1 MQATQSQ
8 ITKYR
13 SKKMFRNMIK
23 TIKIIKKK
31 IRHWF
36 DRPSLTAISQLPNKG
51 EITIGDIGAAGEI
64 APRWKPFSKN
74 LNYIGFE
81 PDKRSIETITN
92 KKADF
97 KSYQILPYALSDSK
111 KTLSFHLCKDP
122 EKSSLYEPN
131 SEILDKF
138 PDLKRFDVV
147 ETATLD
153 CVSLDSLNLP
163 KIEFLK
169 IDIQGAENDVLKGAS
184 SMLNSVLGLDVEVEF
199 IELYKGQPLFG
210 DICKTLSK
218 NGFDFIDFVSLYRWE
233 RSEHNAHGQ
242 CVFGDGL
249 FLKSPEALLKSDVDI
264 NTWATYI
271 TILMIYKRFDLIEV
285 VLGLLPK
292 DIKNHFKDFELSF
305 SKVQRRETTVRRIH
319 SFLNRCFSFLG
330 ESWRLHV
337 IR

>member
-1 MQATQSQ
+1 ML
-8 ITKYR
+8 
-13 SKKMFRNMIK
+13 RNMIK
-23 TIKIIKKK
+23 KIKIIKKK
-31 IRHWF
+31 ISHWF
-36 DRPSLTAISQLPNKG
+36 NRPLLIAISHLPNKG

-163 KIEFLK
+163 RPC
-169 IDIQGAENDVLKGAS
+169 IDK
-184 SMLNSVLGLDVEVEF
+184 
-199 IELYKGQPLFG
+199 Y
-210 DICKTLSK
+210 
-218 NGFDFIDFVSLYRWE
+218 
-233 RSEHNAHGQ
+233 
-242 CVFGDGL
+242 
-249 FLKSPEALLKSDVDI
+249 
-264 NTWATYI
+264 
-271 TILMIYKRFDLIEV
+271 
-285 VLGLLPK
+285 
-292 DIKNHFKDFELSF
+292 
-305 SKVQRRETTVRRIH
+305 
-319 SFLNRCFSFLG
+319 SFL
-330 ESWRLHV
+330 
-337 IR
+337 

>member
-1 MQATQSQ
+1 MQSTQSQ
-8 ITKYR
+8 VTKYR

-23 TIKIIKKK
+23 KIKIIKKK

-138 PDLKRFDVV
+138 PDLKRFDVIYTISHV
-147 ETATLD
+147 FFCPWGGSAPQTPPI
-153 CVSLDSLNLP
+153 SQPSDSLS
-163 KIEFLK
+163 
-169 IDIQGAENDVLKGAS
+169 ID
-184 SMLNSVLGLDVEVEF
+184 
-199 IELYKGQPLFG
+199 
-210 DICKTLSK
+210 
-218 NGFDFIDFVSLYRWE
+218 
-233 RSEHNAHGQ
+233 
-242 CVFGDGL
+242 
-249 FLKSPEALLKSDVDI
+249 
-264 NTWATYI
+264 
-271 TILMIYKRFDLIEV
+271 
-285 VLGLLPK
+285 
-292 DIKNHFKDFELSF
+292 
-305 SKVQRRETTVRRIH
+305 
-319 SFLNRCFSFLG
+319 
-330 ESWRLHV
+330 
-337 IR
+337 

>member
-1 MQATQSQ
+1 MIRTMYKKLQ
-8 ITKYR
+8 IT
-13 SKKMFRNMIK
+13 
-23 TIKIIKKK
+23 KK

-36 DRPSLTAISQLPNKG
+36 ERPSLIAISQLPNKG
-51 EITIGDIGAAGEI
+51 EVTIGDIGAAGEI
-64 APRWKPFSKN
+64 EPRWKPFSKN

-92 KKADF
+92 KNADF
-97 KSYQILPYALSDSK
+97 KSYQILPYALSDSE
-111 KTLSFHLCKDP
+111 KTLSLHLCKKP
-122 EKSSLYEPN
+122 QVSSLYEPN
-131 SEILDKF
+131 SEILNKF
-138 PDLKRFDVV
+138 PDSKRFDVV
-147 ETATLD
+147 ETAAID

-184 SMLNSVLGLDVEVEF
+184 SMLNSVLGLEVEVEF
-199 IELYKGQPLFG
+199 TELYKEQPLFG

-218 NGFDFIDFVSLYRWE
+218 NGFDFFDFVSLYRWE
-233 RSEHNAHGQ
+233 RSAHNAHGQ
-242 CVFGDGL
+242 CMFGDAL
-249 FLKSPEALLKSDVDI
+249 FLKSPEALCKSNLDVD
-264 NTWATYI
+264 TWATYI

-292 DIKNHFKDFELSF
+292 DIKNHFRDFEFSF
-305 SKVQRRETTVRRIH
+305 SKVQRREATVKRIH
-319 SFLNRCFSFLG
+319 SYFNRCFSLLG